1 MNKSHATTT
10 TMQSSYRST
19 VYAVMILLLIV
30 AVTGCAASGGTS
42 ELYSQETRN
51 TEFRIGPADVLSI
64 SILNQPNMD
73 RTVTVRPDGMISF
86 PLLDEVP
93 AAGRTPVELEEMLTQ
108 GLSEFMQLIPGEL
121 TVVVDEVH
129 SYTVSVLGQVRTPG
143 RFEFQNNVTVLD
155 ALAQAGGLN
164 EFASGSRIVILRTEA
179 DGVKRITFD
188 YDELLS
194 SNPGNVQLALYPGD
208 IVMVP

>member
-1 MNKSHATTT
+1 MKSLTRPRHHPTAF
-10 TMQSSYRST
+10 
-19 VYAVMILLLIV
+19 ALLALLLSIV
-30 AVTGCAASGGTS
+30 VTACSSSGSTG
-42 ELYSQETRN
+42 ELFEQPARN

-64 SILNQPNMD
+64 SILNQPDMA

-93 AAGRTPVELEEMLTQ
+93 AAGRTPKELEELLIS
-108 GLSEFMQLIPGEL
+108 GLSQYMELIPGEL
-121 TVVVDEVH
+121 SVVVDEVH
-129 SYTVSVLGQVRTPG
+129 SYTVSVLGQVRAPG

-164 EFASGSRIVILRTEA
+164 EFASGSDIVILRNEPG
-179 DGVKRITFD
+179 GVKRLTFD
-188 YDELLS
+188 YKDLLS
-194 SNPGNVQLALYPGD
+194 ANPGNIQLAVYPGD